1 MSVLAHLCPGGRP
14 ARKVAGKLF
23 RPMSS
28 SYQLTA
34 GRGLKFR
41 ENGCLPMTRGRATMI
56 TRREIIAL
64 LSGAAAVRSLSAQ
77 DRPVRIL
84 YFTHTAGY
92 RHDVIPAAGHVLQG
106 IGETAGFQ
114 ITASEDVAV
123 FTRENLL
130 HYGAIM
136 FFTTGELPMS

>member
-1 MSVLAHLCPGGRP
+1 MTARRAKFAGWVLSHPSPAGRP

-23 RPMSS
+23 
-28 SYQLTA
+28 
-34 GRGLKFR
+34 GLCHVAHADGCDIPR
-41 ENGCLPMTRGRATMI
+41 ECYLPMTPGRATMI

-64 LSGAAAVRSLSAQ
+64 LSVAAAVRTSSAQ
-77 DRPVRIL
+77 DRPARIL

-123 FTRENLL
+123 FT
-130 HYGAIM
+130 
-136 FFTTGELPMS
+136 